1 MPKKLYFYNTLGKEK
16 QEFTKLEKGG
26 VRMYNCGPTVYN
38 YAHIGNLRAYVF
50 VDTLRRTLE
59 WNDYKVEQVIN
70 VTDIGHLASNEDDG
84 DDKMTRAL
92 KRENKPFTREAMREV
107 ADFYFGKF
115 KEDLEA
121 LNIKTPEHFPFASD
135 HIKED
140 IDLIQKLV
148 EKGATYKISDG
159 LYFDTSTFPD
169 YGALGGIAQEDGEHS
184 RIGLNTEKKSS
195 RDFALW
201 KFNEELGYEAPWGK
215 GFPGWH
221 IECSAMSEKYLGQPF
236 DIHTGGIDHI
246 PVHHNNEIAQSEKA
260 NDKPYALFW
269 LHNAH
274 LNIGEEKMAKSGEN
288 FITLR
293 TLAEHG
299 DSPLTYRYLLL
310 TSHYRTPM
318 NFSWEALKASGEA
331 RKKILETLSGIEDDG
346 KVNQEYKNK
355 FTDFINDDLGTPQA
369 LALIFEVLKST
380 IPDANKK
387 ATILEFDKV
396 LGIKLDEKVL
406 SEVLI
411 EVPIAIKNLL
421 TERELARSKK
431 DFARADALRGEIED
445 LGYKVLDSESGA
457 EVLKK

>member
-1 MPKKLYFYNTLGKEK
+1 
-16 QEFTKLEKGG
+16 
-26 VRMYNCGPTVYN
+26 
-38 YAHIGNLRAYVF
+38 
-50 VDTLRRTLE
+50 
-59 WNDYKVEQVIN
+59 
-70 VTDIGHLASNEDDG
+70 
-84 DDKMTRAL
+84 
-92 KRENKPFTREAMREV
+92 
-107 ADFYFGKF
+107 
-115 KEDLEA
+115 
-121 LNIKTPEHFPFASD
+121 
-135 HIKED
+135 
-140 IDLIQKLV
+140 
-148 EKGATYKISDG
+148 
-159 LYFDTSTFPD
+159 
-169 YGALGGIAQEDGEHS
+169 
-184 RIGLNTEKKSS
+184 
-195 RDFALW
+195 
-201 KFNEELGYEAPWGK
+201 
-215 GFPGWH
+215 
-221 IECSAMSEKYLGQPF
+221 
-236 DIHTGGIDHI
+236 
-246 PVHHNNEIAQSEKA
+246 
-260 NDKPYALFW
+260 
-269 LHNAH
+269 
-274 LNIGEEKMAKSGEN
+274 
-288 FITLR
+288 
-293 TLAEHG
+293 
-299 DSPLTYRYLLL
+299 
-310 TSHYRTPM
+310 M